1 MLGRTFSMVFI
12 LQAKEAKVWRKQ
24 LAQDHHSPSVRK
36 ARAAP
41 RCWSPNPRP
50 SPSHR
55 ISGGRSARVCLSLSP
70 KSTVGSPKEAPQQGI
85 LWILFRAQPNR
96 RQVAREQTIC
106 LTEGLW
112 QNQPELKG
120 GGRGKERRSRSL
132 PGGARCTEDVVDA
145 SEHII
150 PSGGKSPR
158 TNTRC
163 YVNLKSGT

>member
-1 MLGRTFSMVFI
+1 M
-12 LQAKEAKVWRKQ
+12 Q
-24 LAQDHHSPSVRK
+24 K

-41 RCWSPNPRP
+41 RSWSPNPRP
-50 SPSHR
+50 SPSHH
-55 ISGGRSARVCLSLSP
+55 ISGGKSTHVCLSLSP
-70 KSTVGSPKEAPQQGI
+70 KSTVGSPRKHHHKGY

-112 QNQPELKG
+112 QNQLELRG

-132 PGGARCTEDVVDA
+132 PGGARCTEDVFDA

-163 YVNLKSGT
+163 YVNFKSGTWPASMHQ